1 MIMIIV
7 VMGVSGSGKTTVGK
21 ALASELEV
29 PFFDADDFHPQ
40 GNIVKMK
47 QGIPLDDKDR
57 KSWQETLSK
66 NLVQWEAATGAVLAC
81 SALKEIY
88 RTALQSGKKNDII
101 WIFLYGRPELIKA
114 RMSGRK
120 GHYFKSELLDSQLAD
135 LEPPQYGWH
144 FNISSSSD
152 HIVKIIL
159 NKLRHTD

>member
-1 MIMIIV
+1 
-7 VMGVSGSGKTTVGK
+7 MGVSGSGKTSVGK

-29 PFFDADDFHPQ
+29 PFYDADDFHPQ

-47 QGIPLDDKDR
+47 QGMPLDDKDR
-57 KSWQETLSK
+57 KSWLETLSK
-66 NLVQWEAATGAVLAC
+66 NLVQWEAATGAILAC

-88 RTALQSGKKNDII
+88 RTALQSGKRIDIT